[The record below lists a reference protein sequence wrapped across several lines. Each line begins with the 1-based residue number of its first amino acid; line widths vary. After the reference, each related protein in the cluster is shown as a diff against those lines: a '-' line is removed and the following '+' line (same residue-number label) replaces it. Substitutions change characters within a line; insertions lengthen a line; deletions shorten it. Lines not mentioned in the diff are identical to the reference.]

1 MKDYLTGKGL
11 EFEVKDIHSDDAA
24 RDEMVEMGLMSIPVT
39 VIDGGPPIVGAD
51 YKSIDRAL
59 ES

>member
-39 VIDGGPPIVGAD
+39 VIDGGAPIVGAD
-51 YKSIDRAL
+51 FKGIDRAL
-59 ES
+59 A

>member
-11 EFEVKDIHSDDAA
+11 EFEVKDIHNDDAA

-39 VIDGGPPIVGAD
+39 VIDGGAPIVGAD
-51 YKSIDRAL
+51 FKGIDRAL
-59 ES
+59 A

>member
-11 EFEVKDIHSDDAA
+11 EFEVKDIHNDDTA

-39 VIDGGPPIVGAD
+39 IIDGGQPIVGAD
-51 YKSIDRAL
+51 YKSIDKAL
-59 ES
+59 A

>member
-11 EFEVKDIHSDDAA
+11 EFEVKDIHNDDAA

-39 VIDGGPPIVGAD
+39 VIDGGDPIVGAD
-51 YKSIDRAL
+51 YKSIDQAL
-59 ES
+59 N

>member
-11 EFEVKDIHSDDAA
+11 EFEVKDIHNDDAA

-39 VIDGGPPIVGAD
+39 VIDGGAPIVGAD
-51 YKSIDRAL
+51 FKGIDKAL
-59 ES
+59 A